1 MKMTLKVGL
10 LTMIWFVLAVSLPA
24 QPEPQPD
31 DDRAQ
36 DRLLQMLFPPDLIM
50 RHQRELGLT
59 GEQRRRILDVL
70 RDAQTSFTEHQW
82 DLQKELDALAS
93 MVGAGNHPESELIA
107 QLDRI
112 LELEREVKRA
122 RFLLAL
128 RVRQQLT
135 PEQIAKLQELRPLN
149 RRLREGGPI
158 LPRRPQRP

>member
-1 MKMTLKVGL
+1 MTLNVGL
-10 LTMIWFVLAVSLPA
+10 LTMLWFMLAAPLPA
-24 QPEPQPD
+24 QPEPGPD

-50 RHQRELGLT
+50 RHQRELGLS
-59 GEQRRRILDVL
+59 GEQRRRILEVL
-70 RDAQTSFTEHQW
+70 QDAQRSFTEHQW
-82 DLQKELDALAS
+82 DLQKELDGLAS

-112 LELEREVKRA
+112 LDLEREVKRA

-149 RRLREGGPI
+149 RRFREGGPV